1 MRKHGP
7 TWQCLPSDNLERG
20 DSGCKRCCLSPNR
33 TFLYHNPRVRN
44 RRRRAAP
51 TKAAQWRTMALRL
64 PPPRTALRAT
74 PEATQQYSHLRKVG
88 AGPVG
93 LGDVR
98 PAMTLDAGETRCA
111 GQAPQEAGRRTP
123 AAGTLRGRPR
133 HGGDHGSV
141 PSNWFASLS
150 TRSSCAC
157 GTRNLTAILARFP
170 AGLHKKPTLAAE
182 VHSMAEVCG
191 AGQGF
196 AVAAHDRSARR
207 RTYAARRPSLERL
220 KASGNRRRATYPW
233 CGCGGHPD
241 RLCGKRQALTGGLE
255 RGLPDY
261 SSGPQPLLRCPT
273 DSHVNAASVH
283 RIIHLLHH
291 QDTVVRPIINNQCSC
306 CA

>member
-1 MRKHGP
+1 MLGR
-7 TWQCLPSDNLERG
+7 R
-20 DSGCKRCCLSPNR
+20 
-33 TFLYHNPRVRN
+33 PRRQG
-44 RRRRAAP
+44 AG
-51 TKAAQWRTMALRL
+51 LRL
-64 PPPRTALRAT
+64 LEPCGGAPAT
-74 PEATQQYSHLRKVG
+74 
-88 AGPVG
+88 
-93 LGDVR
+93 
-98 PAMTLDAGETRCA
+98 
-111 GQAPQEAGRRTP
+111 
-123 AAGTLRGRPR
+123 AGTTAVAL
-133 HGGDHGSV
+133 
-141 PSNWFASLS
+141 SNWFASLRACS
-150 TRSSCAC
+150 ACAC
-157 GTRNLTAILARFP
+157 GTRNLTEILARFP
-170 AGLHKKPTLAAE
+170 AGLHKKPMLAAE

-220 KASGNRRRATYPW
+220 KASGNRRRATCPW
-233 CGCGGHPD
+233 CSCGGHPD